1 LPTQRST
8 PSRIAATLG
17 LVRVRPIRLALA
29 LGLGLGLGLRL
40 GLRARLRARRG

>member
-29 LGLGLGLGLRL
+29 LGLGLGLRL